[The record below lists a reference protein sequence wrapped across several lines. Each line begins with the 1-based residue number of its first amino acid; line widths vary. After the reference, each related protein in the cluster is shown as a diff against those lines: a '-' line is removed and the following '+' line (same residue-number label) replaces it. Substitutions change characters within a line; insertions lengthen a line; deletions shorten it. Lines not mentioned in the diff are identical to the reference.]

1 MNEFKTEKAVY
12 TPDDF
17 KMWQDGGVL
26 EITPKFQRRKV
37 WPTGTKSFFIDTLL
51 RGMTVPPLY
60 LRVSQDAAK
69 GKAIREVVDGQQ
81 RISSVL
87 DYMKGVF
94 KLSTSLGKAPWAGKK
109 FEKLTPEQQEQIK
122 GFTLSCEIF
131 RGISDQQVLEV
142 FCRLNMNGVPLNAQ
156 ELRNGRFFGLFK
168 QSSYKLAR
176 TYLDF
181 WRAFKVFTEINIA
194 RMLEVELTSELLIAG
209 NEGMQDKKTSITD
222 FYSKWEDAYPDQ
234 TRDENRFVETM
245 NTIKETF
252 KNDPLSQTEFKRP
265 PMFYSLYCVVYHH
278 LFGLPGV
285 LRKSPKKKLTIDDR
299 DSLRDA
305 VSQLSEVIVQS
316 KDPAIEPPKKYTAFL
331 LHSARQTDNI
341 NPRTTRFNTLYGES
355 FG

>member
-109 FEKLTPEQQEQIK
+109 FEKLTLEQQEQIK

-168 QSSYKLAR
+168 QSSY
-176 TYLDF
+176 
-181 WRAFKVFTEINIA
+181 
-194 RMLEVELTSELLIAG
+194 
-209 NEGMQDKKTSITD
+209 
-222 FYSKWEDAYPDQ
+222 
-234 TRDENRFVETM
+234 
-245 NTIKETF
+245 
-252 KNDPLSQTEFKRP
+252 
-265 PMFYSLYCVVYHH
+265 
-278 LFGLPGV
+278 
-285 LRKSPKKKLTIDDR
+285 
-299 DSLRDA
+299 
-305 VSQLSEVIVQS
+305 
-316 KDPAIEPPKKYTAFL
+316 
-331 LHSARQTDNI
+331 
-341 NPRTTRFNTLYGES
+341 
-355 FG
+355 